1 MNKRRMLNWLAFLG
15 AAGVIALIPEL
26 LFTEVDGEARP
37 VARDEGPRQQQGQL
51 ATLRSE
57 QEPTMITNVNENR
70 TGDEVAVAGFP
81 RADLFAAHSWH
92 RPAPVPMAEPA
103 PTVAPRP
110 APSAPSLPLRFIGRL
125 DDSRGTQLFL
135 QWDER
140 IHLVRVGDV
149 IEGTYRLE
157 RLDRD
162 RLTLIYLPL
171 RQSQSLAVG
180 SPL

>member
-1 MNKRRMLNWLAFLG
+1 MNKRRMLSWLAFLG
-15 AAGVIALIPEL
+15 VAGVIALIPEV
-26 LFTEVDGEARP
+26 LFTEDDGEARP
-37 VARDEGPRQQQGQL
+37 VAREDGPRQRQGQL

-57 QEPTMITNVNENR
+57 QEPTMITHANESR
-70 TGDEVAVAGFP
+70 TGDDVAGLP
-81 RADLFAAHSWH
+81 QADLFAAHSWH
-92 RPAPVPMAEPA
+92 RPAPVPVAEPA
-103 PTVAPRP
+103 PVAVPRP
-110 APSAPSLPLRFIGRL
+110 TAPSAPSLPLRFIGRL

-135 QWDER
+135 QWGER

-171 RQSQSLAVG
+171 RQSQSLTVG